1 MLILLRAIFHE
12 PLLSGL
18 VIGSVLLVIALVIS
32 AATERKRN
40 RKMAERREWAK
51 KHHQLAQQQT
61 QPPANPNPAGSK
73 VTEESGHANGS

>member
-1 MLILLRAIFHE
+1 MLKLLRAIFHE

-40 RKMAERREWAK
+40 RKLAERREWAK
-51 KHHQLAQQQT
+51 KHHQLSLQRT
-61 QPPANPNPAGSK
+61 QPPGNPNQPGRKAA
-73 VTEESGHANGS
+73 EDCEHANGS